1 MSAYVQ
7 QQPAPPTTLD
17 PSSWMK
23 TLVISDTINR
33 LEEEEEQWFEQNR
46 RNNKYNNRGGSS
58 KASLSSPSSPPSSPS
73 ENYNVFG
80 LKFWKW
86 NISLK
91 IPASS
96 GTTGSHYKFHDLHE
110 QYGPHHC
117 PLKKEHKEDDL
128 AIKGTKRDSQ
138 WEFFGFGNGKRVDAN
153 AAKRAIRNRAKSLAN
168 IYYKPIDDQNN
179 DSESSDSD
187 NNIEDNR
194 LGNGENI
201 YSEIED
207 DVYHMWTPEPSSNF
221 RNETNRVC
229 MEPLPSIQH
238 VTKIQVP
245 PIPPK
250 SPIRRNLLA
259 SNETTSNPPPIKLLP
274 PYPSSVAAKKS
285 RRKSLNIDKVDG
297 KLKRRHSV
305 KN

>member
-7 QQPAPPTTLD
+7 QQQHASPTTLD

-23 TLVISDTINR
+23 TLVISDTIDR
-33 LEEEEEQWFEQNR
+33 LEEEEEQWLEQNR
-46 RNNKYNNRGGSS
+46 RNNK
-58 KASLSSPSSPPSSPS
+58 LSSPSSPPSSPS
-73 ENYNVFG
+73 EKYNIFG

-96 GTTGSHYKFHDLHE
+96 GSGSHYKFHDLHD

-117 PLKKEHKEDDL
+117 PLKKDNKEDDL

-138 WEFFGFGNGKRVDAN
+138 WEFFGFGNGKRNVDG
-153 AAKRAIRNRAKSLAN
+153 AKRAIRNRAKSLAN
-168 IYYKPIDDQNN
+168 IYYKPIDDQ
-179 DSESSDSD
+179 DEDSDSD
-187 NNIEDNR
+187 NNIKENR

-201 YSEIED
+201 YAEIED
-207 DVYHMWTPEPSSNF
+207 DVYHMWTPEPSNS
-221 RNETNRVC
+221 RVEKSRVC

-238 VTKIQVP
+238 VTKIKVP

-259 SNETTSNPPPIKLLP
+259 SNETTSNPPPAKLLP
-274 PYPSSVAAKKS
+274 PYPSSVAARKS

>member
-7 QQPAPPTTLD
+7 HPPPTTFD
-17 PSSWMK
+17 PSSWK
-23 TLVISDTINR
+23 TLVIGDTINR
-33 LEEEEEQWFEQNR
+33 LEDEEEQWLEQNR
-46 RNNKYNNRGGSS
+46 RNNKFCYRGGMNNNN
-58 KASLSSPSSPPSSPS
+58 ASSPSSPPSSPS

-96 GTTGSHYKFHDLHE
+96 GIGTHHKFHDLHE

-117 PLKKEHKEDDL
+117 PLKKETKEDDL

-138 WEFFGFGNGKRVDAN
+138 WEFFGFGNGRRESG
-153 AAKRAIRNRAKSLAN
+153 AKRAIRNRAKSLAN
-168 IYYKPIDDQNN
+168 IYYKPIDDQEDN
-179 DSESSDSD
+179 DTSSESDKGMD
-187 NNIEDNR
+187 NSR

-207 DVYHMWTPEPSSNF
+207 DVYHMWSPESSN
-221 RNETNRVC
+221 NQTEANRVC

-259 SNETTSNPPPIKLLP
+259 SNETISNPPPIKLLP

-297 KLKRRHSV
+297 KLRRRHSV

>member
-7 QQPAPPTTLD
+7 QQQASPTTLD

-23 TLVISDTINR
+23 TLVISDTIDR
-33 LEEEEEQWFEQNR
+33 LEEEEEQWLEQNR
-46 RNNKYNNRGGSS
+46 RNNK
-58 KASLSSPSSPPSSPS
+58 LSSPSSPPSSLS
-73 ENYNVFG
+73 EKYNVFG

-91 IPASS
+91 IPAST
-96 GTTGSHYKFHDLHE
+96 GIGSHYKLHDLHD

-117 PLKKEHKEDDL
+117 PLKKENKEDDL

-138 WEFFGFGNGKRVDAN
+138 WEFFGFGNGKRNVGE
-153 AAKRAIRNRAKSLAN
+153 AKRAIRNRAKSLAN
-168 IYYKPIDDQNN
+168 IYYKPIDDQDEDDE
-179 DSESSDSD
+179 DSESD
-187 NNIEDNR
+187 NNIGSNR

-201 YSEIED
+201 YAEIED
-207 DVYHMWTPEPSSNF
+207 DVYHMWSPEPSNS
-221 RNETNRVC
+221 RVETNRVC

-238 VTKIQVP
+238 VTKIKVP

-259 SNETTSNPPPIKLLP
+259 SNETTSNPPPAKLLP
-274 PYPSSVAAKKS
+274 PYPSSVAARKS

>member
-7 QQPAPPTTLD
+7 HTSPTRLV
-17 PSSWMK
+17 SSP
-23 TLVISDTINR
+23 TLVPSQWKTTAINDTINR
-33 LEEEEEQWFEQNR
+33 LEEEEQHWLQQNR
-46 RNNKYNNRGGSS
+46 SNNKCYNRGMEASS
-58 KASLSSPSSPPSSPS
+58 EPSSPS

-91 IPASS
+91 IPAS
-96 GTTGSHYKFHDLHE
+96 TGIGNHHKLHDLHE

-117 PLKKEHKEDDL
+117 PLKKERKEERTL
-128 AIKGTKRDSQ
+128 NTIGSKRDSQ
-138 WEFFGFGNGKRVDAN
+138 WEFFGFGN
-153 AAKRAIRNRAKSLAN
+153 AKRNGGARQAIKNRAKSIAN
-168 IYYKPIDDQNN
+168 KYYKPIDDQEEADNESDVAN
-179 DSESSDSD
+179 D
-187 NNIEDNR
+187 R
-194 LGNGENI
+194 LGNGENV

-207 DVYHMWTPEPSSNF
+207 DVYHMWSPEPSESQPKS
-221 RNETNRVC
+221 NRVC
-229 MEPLPSIQH
+229 MEPLPTIQH

-250 SPIRRNLLA
+250 SPIRRKFLA
-259 SNETTSNPPPIKLLP
+259 SDERTLSPPPILP
-274 PYPSSVAAKKS
+274 PYPSSVAVRKS
-285 RRKSLNIDKVDG
+285 RRKSMNIDKVDG